1 MSNYS
6 LTYNVEVEGGEKV
19 LKINA
24 TNYPYLATIE
34 DNPDIMSFVLS
45 RLIEDPFISSI
56 EIEQE
61 EIISYHSNAVEI
73 LKEFAS
79 LYIKIKN
86 ILPAYYQFL
95 LHSTP
100 FYFEYQ
106 RALNLLDKEFLRD
119 PIKVFVE
126 IKRLLRRIKVIL
138 KKNNSLSPYAEPLIK
153 LLETF
158 LEEFKQTKVYKL
170 IGEFIAGYREG
181 RSIYK
186 RLFVSD
192 IKPKFVLLRH
202 LSKIEEGVN
211 IVESYKLDRDT
222 EVLILRKEDEIFYRY
237 YIYPLEYKLSS
248 EEILLLNKAREILLK
263 YQPSSSDYLQ
273 MERLRDVYGKVAES
287 VLYKI
292 ISESSMSIPPSR
304 LNMLKDV
311 LLRYT
316 IGFGIIEKL
325 ALDDRIQDIFV
336 NPPAGVV
343 PITVQ
348 HVDYDLCFTNI
359 IPTKR
364 ELESWA
370 AKLRLISGRP
380 FDEANPIIDTEIDIE
395 GIRLRVAGITR
406 PLSPDGLAFVFRR
419 HRKKPWT
426 LPLFI
431 FNKTISPLGAALLS
445 FFVYHGRSILI
456 AGTRGSGKTSLLGAL
471 LLELP
476 RKIRIIT
483 IEDTLEIPVSYMK
496 KLGYDI
502 LSLKVKSP
510 FAIQSS
516 ELDAASGVRA
526 SLRLGDSAIV
536 LGEVRSKEAQVLYE
550 AMRVGALAN
559 AVLGTI
565 HAESPYGVYDRV
577 VNDLGTPKTSFKAT
591 DIIVMVNPI
600 KDPSGLKR
608 YRRVLRITE
617 VRKHWEEDPLKE
629 RGFVDLMIYDV
640 DKDELKVTQ
649 ELINGDSDT
658 LKSIA
663 SRVKFFSK
671 SWERL
676 WNTILLLADT
686 KKILVDFAVKSGKLS
701 FLEADFVVLSNEMV
715 NSLISDSIERFNEID
730 RDYIISKYME
740 WLKKQI

>member
-1 MSNYS
+1 MSNYAI
-6 LTYNVEVEGGEKV
+6 TYNVEVEGGEKV

-24 TNYPYLATIE
+24 INYPYLATIE
-34 DNPDIMSFVLS
+34 DNPDIMSFVLL
-45 RLIEDPFISSI
+45 RLIEDPTINSI

-61 EIISYHSNAVEI
+61 ETISYHSNAVDI
-73 LKEFAS
+73 LKDFAAV
-79 LYIKIKN
+79 YVKIKGM
-86 ILPAYYQFL
+86 LSSYYQFL
-95 LHSTP
+95 LYSTP

-106 RALNLLDKEFLRD
+106 KALNLLDKEFLRD

-126 IKRLLRRIKVIL
+126 AKRLLRRVKVII
-138 KKNNSLSPYAEPLIK
+138 KKNQSLSLYAEPLIR

-158 LEEFKQTKVYKL
+158 IEEFKQTKTYKL
-170 IGEFIAGYREG
+170 IGEFISGYKVSRD
-181 RSIYK
+181 IYK
-186 RLFVSD
+186 RLFISD
-192 IKPKFVLLRH
+192 IKPKFVLLKH
-202 LSKIEEGVN
+202 LLKIEEGAN
-211 IVESYKLDRDT
+211 IVESYKLDKDT

-237 YIYPLEYKLSS
+237 YIYPIEYKLSS
-248 EEILLLNKAREILLK
+248 EEILILNKAREVLLK
-263 YQPSSSDYLQ
+263 YQPSSSDYLY

-287 VLYKI
+287 ILYKML
-292 ISESSMSIPPSR
+292 SESSINISR
-304 LNMLKDV
+304 LNLLRDV

-336 NPPAGVV
+336 NPPPGVV

-348 HVDYDLCFTNI
+348 HVDYDLCFTNV

-380 FDEANPIIDTEIDIE
+380 FDEANPVIDTEIDIE
-395 GIRLRVAGITR
+395 GIRLRVAGVTR
-406 PLSPDGLAFVFRR
+406 PLSPDGLSFVFRR
-419 HRKKPWT
+419 HRRKPWT

-445 FFVYHGRSILI
+445 FLVYHGRSILI

-476 RKIRIIT
+476 RKTRIIT

-591 DIIVMVNPI
+591 DIIVIVNPI
-600 KDPSGLKR
+600 KDPAGLKK

-629 RGFVDLMIYDV
+629 KGFVDLMVYDV
-640 DKDELKVTQ
+640 DKDELRVTQ

-686 KKILVDFAVKSGKLS
+686 KKVLVDFALS
-701 FLEADFVVLSNEMV
+701 LNNLSLLEADFVVVANEKV
-715 NSLISDSIERFNEID
+715 NSLINESIERLGEID
-730 RDYIISKYME
+730 KEYVISKYKE
-740 WLKKQI
+740 WLKKRV